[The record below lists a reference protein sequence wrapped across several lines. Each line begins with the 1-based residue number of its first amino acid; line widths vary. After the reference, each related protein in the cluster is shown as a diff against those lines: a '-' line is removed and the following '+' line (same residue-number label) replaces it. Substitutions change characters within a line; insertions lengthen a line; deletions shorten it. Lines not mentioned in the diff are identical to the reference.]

1 MGMYTELYV
10 KAVFKE
16 NLPNDVVNIIEY
28 MLGMGD
34 IEVEDLKLPNHE
46 LFKTQ
51 RWEYM
56 LRSASLYHIP
66 FALNKFIYNE
76 ISENYFLVAR
86 ADFKNYNGEVG
97 KFFDWLKPYLQQEFY
112 KTLIGYSLHEEATE
126 PTIYYLDGIDEH

>member
-1 MGMYTELYV
+1 MGMYTEMYV
-10 KAVFKE
+10 KAIFKE

-34 IEVEDLKLPNHE
+34 IKVEDLKLPDHE
-46 LFKTQ
+46 LFKTH

-56 LRSASLYHIP
+56 LRLASHYHTT

-86 ADFKNYNGEVG
+86 ADFKNYNGEIE
-97 KFFDWLKPYLQQEFY
+97 KFFDWLKPYLQREFD
-112 KTLIGYSLHEEATE
+112 KTLIGYSLFEGTTE
-126 PTIYYLDGIDEH
+126 PKLYYLEGINV